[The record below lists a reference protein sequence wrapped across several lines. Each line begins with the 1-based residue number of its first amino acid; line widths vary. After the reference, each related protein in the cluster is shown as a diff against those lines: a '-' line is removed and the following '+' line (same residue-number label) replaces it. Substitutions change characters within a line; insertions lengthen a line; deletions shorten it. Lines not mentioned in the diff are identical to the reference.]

1 MFHMRKE
8 LDDRLFK
15 LATRSKRYLADK
27 DYEHCEFKQFFNTIN
42 TTANRVPQELSW
54 DNAKAMVNLAFKNI
68 FHHLKDD
75 TLTHYLSG
83 GKYSFVSVPDVLRH
97 TIRLIS
103 RLISL
108 SLIHI

>member
-1 MFHMRKE
+1 MRKE

-27 DYEHCEFKQFFNTIN
+27 DYEHYEFKQFFNTIN

-68 FHHLKDD
+68 FHHLNNE
-75 TLTHYLSG
+75 LEYRPLS
-83 GKYSFVSVPDVLRH
+83 PQVLSNFW
-97 TIRLIS
+97 TACERLPVNKK
-103 RLISL
+103 
-108 SLIHI
+108 